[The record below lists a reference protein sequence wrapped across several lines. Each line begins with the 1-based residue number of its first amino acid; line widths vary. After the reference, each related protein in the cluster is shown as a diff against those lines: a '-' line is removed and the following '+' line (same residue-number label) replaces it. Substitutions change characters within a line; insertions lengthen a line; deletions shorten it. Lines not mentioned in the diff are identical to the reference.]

1 MTAKNHNMFQINED
15 WQSVF
20 NSEFEQPYFKSLKLF
35 IEKSYSK
42 TLCFPPMDQIF
53 NAFNLCAFKDLKVVI
68 IGQDPYHGSGQANGL
83 AFSVN
88 PEIPLPPSLKNIFK
102 ELAMDLQI
110 PPPPKGDL
118 STWASQGVLLLNAT
132 LSVQEAHPRSHQKQ
146 GWEQFT
152 DYTIRTISKH
162 TTNVVFLLWGS
173 YARKKRKL
181 IDANTHLIL
190 ESGHPSPLSANRG
203 FWFGNRH
210 FSKANTYLK
219 LNRRQAIDW
228 RIAQ

>member
-1 MTAKNHNMFQINED
+1 MTAKNDNMFKINED

-42 TLCFPPMDQIF
+42 TLCFPPMGQIF
-53 NAFNLCAFKDLKVVI
+53 NAFNLCTFKALKVVI

-88 PEIPLPPSLKNIFK
+88 PETPLPPSLKNIFK

-173 YARKKRKL
+173 YARKKRKF

-190 ESGHPSPLSANRG
+190 ESGHPSPISANRG

>member
-1 MTAKNHNMFQINED
+1 MTAKNQNMFQINED
-15 WQSVF
+15 WQSVL
-20 NSEFEQPYFKSLKLF
+20 NSEFEQPYFKSLELF
-35 IEKSYSK
+35 IEKSYSQ

-102 ELAMDLQI
+102 ELEMDLQI
-110 PPPPKGDL
+110 PPPQKGDL

-132 LSVQEAHPRSHQKQ
+132 LSVQEAHAGSHQKQ

-152 DYTIRTISKH
+152 DYAIRTISKH

-210 FSKANTYLK
+210 FSKANTYLI
-219 LNRRQAIDW
+219 LNGRQAIDW
-228 RIAQ
+228 RIAT

>member
-35 IEKSYSK
+35 IEKSYSQ
-42 TLCFPPMDQIF
+42 TLCFPPMGQIF

-118 STWASQGVLLLNAT
+118 STWASQGVLLLNTT
-132 LSVQEAHPRSHQKQ
+132 LSVQEAHPGSHQKQ

-203 FWFGNRH
+203 FWFSNRH

-219 LNRRQAIDW
+219 LNGRQAIDW
-228 RIAQ
+228 QIAP

>member
-1 MTAKNHNMFQINED
+1 MTAKNDNMFKINED

-42 TLCFPPMDQIF
+42 TLCFPPMGQIF
-53 NAFNLCAFKDLKVVI
+53 NAFNLCTFKALKVVI

-88 PEIPLPPSLKNIFK
+88 PETPLPPSLKNIFK
-102 ELAMDLQI
+102 ELALDLQI
-110 PPPPKGDL
+110 PPPQKGDL

-132 LSVQEAHPRSHQKQ
+132 LSVQEAHAGSHQKQ

-162 TTNVVFLLWGS
+162 TTNIVFLLWGS

-219 LNRRQAIDW
+219 LNMRQAIDW
-228 RIAQ
+228 